1 MPASDAL
8 IQTIEQWITDL
19 REANQSPQ
27 TVANHQYGMQSF
39 VRWLDSLPEAIEV
52 SQLTTTLLS
61 NYVKYLLE
69 RRPRLRDSTIFAYI
83 GVLVRW
89 LDFLIND
96 GKIPGIANHRG
107 QVVTPDRVRTLL
119 DRLVGKRKPLV
130 APRIP
135 DLRTLPAYYH
145 HELLAFVQQ
154 HGDPPKAHPP
164 AILRTYLNLLRN
176 RALIGVLFS
185 TGGRVNEV
193 LQLSV
198 LDVWNGTTVKY
209 TVTIKGKG
217 KRERDL
223 RLDDVAQD
231 WIRAY
236 LKARHAHFS
245 LKDTPLFI
253 SHGPTAKGQQLSDV
267 TAWRVVKD
275 AAQAIADQ
283 WMTHGVAREEIQ
295 ALRAVSPHS
304 VRHFFAQAMLDEG
317 ANYDDI
323 AFVLGHSSTKV
334 TQQVYARLS
343 AERTQEIADTY
354 APRATLSLEPRQP

>member
-1 MPASDAL
+1 MPASDRL
-8 IQTIEQWITDL
+8 MQTIEQWIMDL
-19 REANQSPQ
+19 REANQSSQ

-39 VRWLDSLPEAIEV
+39 VRWLDSLPEVIEV
-52 SQLTTTLLS
+52 NQLTTTLLS
-61 NYVKYLLE
+61 NYVKYLIE
-69 RRPRLRDSTIFAYI
+69 RRPRLRDSTIFAYT

-96 GKIPGIANHRG
+96 GQIPGIANHRN
-107 QVVTPDRVRTLL
+107 QLVTPDRVRTLL

-145 HELLAFVQQ
+145 CELLAFVQR

-164 AILRTYLNLLRN
+164 AILRAYLNLLRN

-198 LDVWNGTTVKY
+198 RDVWNGTAVKY

-223 RLDDVAQD
+223 RLDDLAQE

-236 LKARHAHFS
+236 LQARQAHFP
-245 LKDTPLFI
+245 LKGAALFI
-253 SHGPTAKGQQLSDV
+253 SHGPTAKGQPLSDV
-267 TAWRVVKD
+267 TAWRVVKE
-275 AAQAIADQ
+275 AAHALADQ
-283 WMTHGVAREEIQ
+283 WTIQGVAPQEIA

-304 VRHFFAQAMLDEG
+304 LRHFFAQAMLDEG

-334 TQQVYARLS
+334 TQQVYARL
-343 AERTQEIADTY
+343 ATERTQEIADTY
-354 APRATLSLEPRQP
+354 APRALLSLEEISK